1 MSGRGVSNV
10 RAQMQSEGSLAEGER
25 ATDPFRVA
33 VILPCLNEATA
44 IADVIQGFSKALPS
58 AEIFVIDNGSTDCTA
73 EIARAAGVHVLVEP
87 ARGKGNAVRRAFTAI
102 DADVYV
108 MADGDGT
115 YDETQAPYLIELLR
129 QDRLDMVVGARRK
142 TDPDAFRYGHE
153 WGNRVFNH
161 ALKALFG
168 SELRDLFSGYR
179 VLSDRYVKSFP
190 ALSDGFE
197 IETEMTVHAI
207 LLRMPIMEVDCD
219 YRARHAGGVSKLNKY
234 RDGFRI
240 LGTIVNFH
248 RRHRPLAFFSV
259 ASVLF
264 LGAGGALFYPVLAE
278 YLITGLVPRMPT
290 LIVSVGLAVIS
301 MLLMTCGLIL
311 DTTTRT
317 QLEIRRLIYLNTPRS
332 SSARSR

>member
-1 MSGRGVSNV
+1 MCEPRC
-10 RAQMQSEGSLAEGER
+10 SEKAVGER
-25 ATDPFRVA
+25 ASAPFRVA
-33 VILPCLNEATA
+33 VILPCLNEAAA
-44 IADVIQGFSKALPS
+44 IADVIRGFSKVLPG
-58 AEIFVIDNGSTDCTA
+58 AEIFVIDNGSTDGTA
-73 EIARAAGVHVLVEP
+73 DIARATGVHVLVEP

-115 YDETQAPYLIELLR
+115 YDETQAPHLIERLR

-142 TDPDAFRYGHE
+142 TTPDAFRHGHE

-161 ALKALFG
+161 ALKVLFG
-168 SELRDLFSGYR
+168 SELRDFFSGYR

-207 LLRMPIMEVDCD
+207 LLRMPVMEVDCD
-219 YRARHAGGVSKLNKY
+219 YRARPAGGVSKLNKY
-234 RDGFRI
+234 RDGLRI
-240 LGTIVNFH
+240 LWTIVNFL

-259 ASVLF
+259 GSMLF
-264 LGAGGALFYPVLAE
+264 LVAGGALFYPVLVE
-278 YLITGLVPRMPT
+278 YLRTGLVPRMPT
-290 LIVSVGLAVIS
+290 LIVSVGFAVIS
-301 MLLMTCGLIL
+301 MLLITCGLIL

-317 QLEIRRLIYLNTPRS
+317 QLEIRRLIYLNTPRT